1 MNRSPAPRGVSMPTV
16 VFALL
21 LGAAAATA
29 LVRELTGRTLDLEA
43 AAPWTLLAAG
53 SLLVVWAFIG
63 LVRQQS
69 RRDDEDVQPTTSDQG
84 AELAEPADQGADR
97 PL

>member
-1 MNRSPAPRGVSMPTV
+1 MNQSPAPRGVSMPTV

-29 LVRELTGRTLDLEA
+29 IVRELTGRTLDVGA

-53 SLLVVWAFIG
+53 SLLVVWAFVG

-69 RRDDEDVQPTTSDQG
+69 RRDGQEPPEDVDS
-84 AELAEPADQGADR
+84 AESVESRPDR
-97 PL
+97 TF

>member
-1 MNRSPAPRGVSMPTV
+1 MPTV
-16 VFALL
+16 VFAVL
-21 LGAAAATA
+21 LGAAAATT

-53 SLLVVWAFIG
+53 SVLVVWAFVG

-69 RRDDEDVQPTTSDQG
+69 RRDDQEPVEPTPSSQD
-84 AELAEPADQGADR
+84 AEPVEPGQDR
-97 PL
+97 SW